1 MLGSSG
7 QTLLRLYRPLKEKNS
22 RDCFFFRA
30 GATID
35 GHALEGAVMP
45 KITFIA
51 RMTVKPGRDAEFV
64 RCCRELEDYVRGH
77 EPEVLAYEF
86 FRLREPSRYAVIE
99 SFKDEASEHR
109 HMSSA
114 KLAELAPK
122 IAACLDGTW
131 EREYFDP
138 LA

>member
-1 MLGSSG
+1 M
-7 QTLLRLYRPLKEKNS
+7 
-22 RDCFFFRA
+22 A
-30 GATID
+30 
-35 GHALEGAVMP
+35 

-51 RMTVKPGRDAEFV
+51 RMTVKPGRDAEFI
-64 RCCRELEDYVRGH
+64 RYCRELESHVREH

-86 FRLREPSRYAVIE
+86 FRLRQPNRYAVLE
-99 SFKDEASEHR
+99 CFRDEASEHR

-131 EREYFDP
+131 VREYFDP